1 MAHLI
6 CKLIPEQTKLEL
18 YRGEDFVGYVREETI
33 TFFTDGKDLF
43 DVTFEDILIIQDNW
57 NQLLELQRKEKIFPC
72 PHCGFVGRE
81 GKSHQLGPEDKSAIC
96 GSCGTPF
103 NIGPED

>member
-1 MAHLI
+1 M
-6 CKLIPEQTKLEL
+6 KLKCILFPEQTKIEIWS
-18 YRGEDFVGYVREETI
+18 GHDFIGYV
-33 TFFTDGKDLF
+33 KDEKLTWF
-43 DVTFEDILIIQDNW
+43 SNGNDLVDLSFIELDVIRDNW
-57 NQLLELQRKEKIFPC
+57 NQMVELQRKEKIFPC

-96 GSCGTPF
+96 GSCGNPF